1 MVKQQENCESNN
13 AIPKCNKKNIN
24 KNNQVNRQ

>member
-1 MVKQQENCESNN
+1 MIKQQENCESNN
-13 AIPKCNKKNIN
+13 AIPKCNKKNI